1 MPEHLQDAPS
11 QHQQQHQKLQ
21 HGANTS
27 AATAPCLIDDAVRQK
42 ERDQGKTDEFV
53 VMLQKVLLQQGSCGQ
68 TLNGFVGIDED
79 VVALEVEVGKE
90 GALVRAGMA
99 SVISSLRK
107 AAALVESRVV

>member
-1 MPEHLQDAPS
+1 
-11 QHQQQHQKLQ
+11 
-21 HGANTS
+21 
-27 AATAPCLIDDAVRQK
+27 
-42 ERDQGKTDEFV
+42 
-53 VMLQKVLLQQGSCGQ
+53 MLQNVLLQQASCGQ
-68 TLNGFVGIDED
+68 TLNGVVGIDED